1 MTKDQELMKRI
12 REHMERKGAAGA
24 AAAMNSTL
32 ATATVNEIFNAPI
45 DARWQRDPYPIEY
58 WEPAAQARIPKK
70 TDHYFSPEL
79 LDKLLFA
86 MKAGKTCL
94 LHGPTG
100 TGKTSNIKELAARL
114 NMPFWRVSCHAQME
128 ASEFL
133 GSVSVVAENGV
144 PVTKTAPSDVVL
156 AFMHGGILTI
166 DEAFRA
172 PNLMAIQSVLE
183 SPPTLV
189 LQDAHGVQRALE
201 PTKDLWIFLTDNTTG
216 TGDTTGKYIAQVQDV
231 SSLDRITTSI
241 FVDYLS
247 ETEEVNILKEVFKDK
262 FEESV
267 AKQMVIVA
275 GLIRPA
281 FTQNKVLQTMS
292 IRGLINW
299 YRNYTLIG
307 HVGPAYRLAYLDKL
321 GDTCKQVAIDCY
333 RQVYGVYP

>member
-1 MTKDQELMKRI
+1 MTKDQELMRRI
-12 REHMERKGAAGA
+12 REHMERKGAKENTADA
-24 AAAMNSTL
+24 SLL
-32 ATATVNEIFNAPI
+32 ASKEVNKIFDAPI
-45 DARWQRDPYPIEY
+45 DERWSRDPYPTEY
-58 WEPAAQARIPKK
+58 WDAAAQPRIPKK

-86 MKAGKTCL
+86 MKAGRTCL

-100 TGKTSNIKELAARL
+100 TGKTSNIRELAARL

-189 LQDAHGVQRALE
+189 LQDAHGIQRALE
-201 PTKDLWIFLTDNTTG
+201 PAKDLWIFLTDNTTG

-241 FVDYLS
+241 FVDYMSEVEELS
-247 ETEEVNILKEVFKDK
+247 VLRVTFKDK
-262 FEESV
+262 FDETT
-267 AKQMVIVA
+267 AQQMIKVA

-281 FTQNKVLQTMS
+281 FMQNKVLQTIS
-292 IRGLINW
+292 IRGLVNW
-299 YRNYTLIG
+299 YRNYTLLE

-321 GDTCKQVAIDCY
+321 SDTCKQVAMDCY
-333 RQVYGVYP
+333 RQVFGAYP